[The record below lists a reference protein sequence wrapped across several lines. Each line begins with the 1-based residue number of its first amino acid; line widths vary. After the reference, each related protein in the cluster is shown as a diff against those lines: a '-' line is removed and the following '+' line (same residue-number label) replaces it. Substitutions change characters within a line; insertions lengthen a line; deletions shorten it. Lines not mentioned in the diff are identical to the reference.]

1 MLKQPKF
8 NKSPIQ
14 GFQRTSR
21 VCFMLK
27 LSLEDATWCAVYQIV
42 QVGYASHKAT
52 FELLWCSL
60 FQKFKTR
67 HNGSHS
73 TTRLANHNS
82 PRIAIFN
89 LTRSIWFVSNLFFES
104 LDIEASILSS
114 IWSPTWNHKARHALF
129 ALREG
134 QKSIT
139 HGCGGKPLMTNQ
151 PKGITWG
158 ETRVV
163 TLETKTPQQK
173 GLGVGKE
180 LVKL

>member
-1 MLKQPKF
+1 
-8 NKSPIQ
+8 
-14 GFQRTSR
+14 
-21 VCFMLK
+21 MLK

-134 QKSIT
+134 QKAS
-139 HGCGGKPLMTNQ
+139 LMGAEVNHLWPINQ
-151 PKGITWG
+151 KASPEAK
-158 ETRVV
+158 
-163 TLETKTPQQK
+163 L
-173 GLGVGKE
+173 GLLRWRQRHPNKRG
-180 LVKL
+180 